1 MKKRIAILGSTGSIG
16 KTTLDIVK
24 RYSDE
29 FSVVLLANG
38 ANREKLQEQIKE
50 FKPEVAFC
58 SDGYLMV
65 NGEEVAFDK
74 DYLAKKETYAN
85 IDVIVNGIVGVAGL
99 APTLAVIDAGKVLCT
114 ANKESFVV
122 AGNLINDRLTNSTT
136 KIHPMDSEHST
147 VWQCIDDINNVKK
160 IVLTASGGAFR
171 DLSKDK
177 LAEAKAEDALKHPTW
192 VMGKK
197 VTIDCATLMNKGM
210 EIIEAMHI
218 FKTKDIDV
226 VMHRESIVHSLVMM
240 KDNTLIA
247 GLSHPDMTIPIQY
260 SLFYPQRKQSS
271 VKELDLAEIISL
283 NFGKIDEDR
292 FPCFRICK
300 EVARHGDYAGCVM
313 NAANEVLVEAY
324 INDKIKFFDIP
335 NGIISA
341 LNQFGYE
348 GKIDSVDDVLS
359 IDREVKEY
367 TLNSIYEVR

>member
-177 LAEAKAEDALKHPTW
+177 LTEAKAEDALKHPTW

-247 GLSHPDMTIPIQY
+247 GLSNILYFIHNVSKVP
-260 SLFYPQRKQSS
+260 SKS
-271 VKELDLAEIISL
+271 
-283 NFGKIDEDR
+283 
-292 FPCFRICK
+292 
-300 EVARHGDYAGCVM
+300 
-313 NAANEVLVEAY
+313 
-324 INDKIKFFDIP
+324 
-335 NGIISA
+335 
-341 LNQFGYE
+341 
-348 GKIDSVDDVLS
+348 
-359 IDREVKEY
+359 
-367 TLNSIYEVR
+367 